1 MSQQEALIRI
11 RRPAETDLPARSR
24 LYHLVPL
31 EVRTIWCESLTGYIN
46 RLGWAHHVSP
56 RAMVTQEIIPS
67 LSKRLNVSDQWIGAL
82 SRGSAM
88 NINGVGSLASEWTQI
103 LQQLTKRYDL
113 HFLTLHGWVGDL
125 ASRGH
130 LRASPAWCRVCY
142 AEWREKEQPVY
153 QPLLW
158 MFRVVTTCPRHCQS
172 LESYCPSCQKTQSVI
187 ALKTF
192 PGHCTQ
198 CNEWLGIPSGE
209 RAPQN
214 RKGEADD
221 WQQWVLQALE
231 ELQSVSMADGKLR
244 WEPFFTNL
252 AMGFNAVT
260 DVVSWEKIERFT
272 GIKALVLNQWARREK
287 TPSLETV
294 LKLCYA
300 CEVTPLQIM
309 RGEMVPLRR
318 MLQREIPSR
327 TPLRRAEKPRVD
339 RERCLELIH
348 AVLDGREKPLGLRQ
362 LTERLGCGHRA
373 LLDHFPEECA
383 SITQQAREY
392 RKQQSEL
399 RIRQVREKVRQ
410 HVFSLHT
417 QGIYPSQKRLR
428 TVLPGGFMRQLEAKE
443 AWRAA
448 LRELGF
454 EV

>member
-1 MSQQEALIRI
+1 MNAFQWQNE
-11 RRPAETDLPARSR
+11 LPRSR
-24 LYHLVPL
+24 LYSLISC
-31 EVRTIWCESLTGYIN
+31 EVGTLWTECLTSYLN

-56 RAMVTQEIIPS
+56 RAMVTQEIMPS
-67 LSKRLNVSDQWIGAL
+67 LSNGLDASRQWIGAL

-88 NINGVGSLASEWTQI
+88 NINGVGSLASEWTEI
-103 LQQLTKRYDL
+103 LEQLTKRSDL
-113 HFLTLHGWVGDL
+113 HFLTLQGWVGNL

-130 LRASPAWCRVCY
+130 LRASPAWCPLCY
-142 AEWREKEQPVY
+142 SAWRENEQPIY
-153 QPLLW
+153 QPLIW
-158 MFRVVTTCPRHCQS
+158 MFRVVTTCPKHNRP
-172 LESYCPSCQKTQSVI
+172 LESNCSFCQKQQSVI
-187 ALKTF
+187 ALSTL

-198 CNEWLGIPSGE
+198 CNGWLGVPPRE
-209 RAPQN
+209 MVPQN
-214 RKGEADD
+214 MKGEADD

-300 CEVTPLQIM
+300 CEVTPLQII
-309 RGEMVPLRR
+309 RGEMGPLTTV
-318 MLQREIPSR
+318 LQREIPSR

-373 LLDHFPEECA
+373 LLDHFPEECV

-399 RIRQVREKVRQ
+399 RIIQVREKVRQ
-410 HVFSLHT
+410 RVFSLHA
-417 QGIYPSQKRLR
+417 QGIYPSQRKLR
-428 TVLPGGFMRQLEAKE
+428 PLLPGGFIRQSEAKE

>member
-1 MSQQEALIRI
+1 MNAFQWQNE
-11 RRPAETDLPARSR
+11 LPRSR
-24 LYHLVPL
+24 LYGLVSC
-31 EVRTIWCESLTGYIN
+31 EVGTLWTECLTSYLN

-56 RAMVTQEIIPS
+56 RAMVTQEIMPS
-67 LSKRLNVSDQWIGAL
+67 LSNGLDVSRQWIGAL

-88 NINGVGSLASEWTQI
+88 NINGVGSLASEWTEI
-103 LQQLTKRYDL
+103 LEQLTKRSDL
-113 HFLTLHGWVGDL
+113 LFLTLQGWVGNL

-130 LRASPAWCRVCY
+130 LRASPAWCPMCY
-142 AEWREKEQPVY
+142 SAWRENEQPIY
-153 QPLLW
+153 QPLIW
-158 MFRVVTTCPRHCQS
+158 MFRVVTTCPKHNRP
-172 LESYCPSCQKTQSVI
+172 LESNCSFCQKQQSVI
-187 ALKTF
+187 ALRTL

-198 CNEWLGIPSGE
+198 CNGWLGVAPREMG
-209 RAPQN
+209 PQN
-214 RKGEADD
+214 MKGEADD

-309 RGEMVPLRR
+309 RGEMVPLTTVF
-318 MLQREIPSR
+318 QREIPSR

-339 RERCLELIH
+339 RERCLELIR

-373 LLDHFPEECA
+373 LLDHFPEECV
-383 SITQQAREY
+383 SITQQARQY

-399 RIRQVREKVRQ
+399 RIMQLREKVRQ
-410 HVFSLHT
+410 QVFSLHA
-417 QGIYPSQKRLR
+417 QGIYPSQRKLR
-428 TVLPGGFMRQLEAKE
+428 PLLPCGFIRQSEAKE